1 MLACTETVTLVRQV
15 STAEGDSYSCQV
27 IEGVSWFEKTGS
39 ALSAAKGEAPAV
51 SVVVRIPEAAA
62 PEPLPQAGDYM
73 VKGTVDAVADRKALD
88 GLDGFRIA
96 AVGDNRRLHKRRHVV
111 VKSG

>member
-1 MLACTETVTLVRQV
+1 MLACTEIVTLVRQV

-27 IEGVSWFEKTGS
+27 INGVSWFEKTGS
-39 ALSAAKGEAPAV
+39 TLSAANGEAPTV
-51 SVVVRIPEAAA
+51 SVVVRIPEAAV

-73 VKGTVDAVADRKALD
+73 VKGVVAAVADRKALD

-111 VKSG
+111 VRG